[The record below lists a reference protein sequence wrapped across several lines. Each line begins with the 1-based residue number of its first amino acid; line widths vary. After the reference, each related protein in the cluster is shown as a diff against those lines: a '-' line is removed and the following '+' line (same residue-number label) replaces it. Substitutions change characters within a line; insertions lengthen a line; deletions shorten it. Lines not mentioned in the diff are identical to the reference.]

1 MLAAITKTLLDINYQ
16 RTFID
21 RAVRTTYYMANC
33 KVNSPEHLE
42 NEDFF

>member
-21 RAVRTTYYMANC
+21 RAVRTTYMPYNILYG
-33 KVNSPEHLE
+33 KPQSKQS
-42 NEDFF
+42 